1 MQYELINDELLQV
14 ETVITENQSATVK
27 THFCKVY
34 GYDNPLPVVF
44 EAIPE
49 VQEVEGKVPVLTYAN
64 GALSWIYMDAPEAV
78 EVRVVNLEVVVDALL
93 GGA

>member
-1 MQYELINDELLQV
+1 MINDELLQV
-14 ETVITENQSATVK
+14 ETIVTGTQTAAVK
-27 THFCKVY
+27 THLYRVY

-64 GALSWIYMDAPEAV
+64 GVLSWIYMDAPEAV
-78 EVRVVNLEVVVDALL
+78 EVIVANLEVVVDALL